1 MPLEWLASLAD
12 CRGYLEFFLLTDPSG
27 QDLRTNTSLEWAG
40 KFAGEV
46 ELFYLEFE
54 QQFIENKDF
63 RIGLE
68 LALSVGV
75 GGANRGSL

>member
-1 MPLEWLASLAD
+1 V
-12 CRGYLEFFLLTDPSG
+12 
-27 QDLRTNTSLEWAG
+27 WAG